1 MGRDRVCQVVV
12 LSAYELSSGEGGR
25 AVAPRRT
32 RVIDCS
38 AEALY
43 DSTLDVL
50 LWGLDA
56 RGC

>member
-1 MGRDRVCQVVV
+1 MANVIWRTGN
-12 LSAYELSSGEGGR
+12 SAVAAL
-25 AVAPRRT
+25 VAPRRT

-38 AEALY
+38 AEAIY

-56 RGC
+56 RESRGRTPSPS

>member
-1 MGRDRVCQVVV
+1 
-12 LSAYELSSGEGGR
+12 
-25 AVAPRRT
+25 VAPRRT

-56 RGC
+56 RAASTWRARGLT

>member
-1 MGRDRVCQVVV
+1 
-12 LSAYELSSGEGGR
+12 
-25 AVAPRRT
+25 
-32 RVIDCS
+32 VIDCS